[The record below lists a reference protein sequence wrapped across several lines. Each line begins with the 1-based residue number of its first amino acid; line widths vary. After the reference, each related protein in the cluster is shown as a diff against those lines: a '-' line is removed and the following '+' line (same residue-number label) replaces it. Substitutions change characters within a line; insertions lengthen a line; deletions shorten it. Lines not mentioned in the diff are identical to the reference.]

1 MSRSEHTTRRPPA
14 NRKRERKGRNW
25 FRLPVSP
32 LRLATVV
39 AVPFWAFLCLTDLLR
54 AYGLSNT
61 LPEALFAPISTR
73 LVHHAALC
81 AVSILMYW
89 GALII
94 GFRPGRRLAAI
105 GIQIVLALS
114 FGFLSRPLFFA
125 SWIATEKAFTT
136 SIFLQHFYELE
147 ALQLSSWLMVGAQ
160 NVIAYG
166 FGLAL
171 MVCVTMYLR
180 LRDEKLRAAT
190 LRSQW
195 MSSRLRALRMQ
206 LNPHFLFNTLH
217 TILAL
222 IGKEPAV
229 AKTMLLR
236 LSDLLRR
243 VLEEGDSDQ
252 IPLSREIEFARNYLD
267 IQSLRFKDR
276 LTVSVEIDSNTRRAL
291 VPTMILQ
298 PIIENALV
306 HGVSNNSD
314 PTEVSITA
322 RRQDSWLEI
331 AVGNTARGERS
342 EPAGERHGIG
352 IKNTRQRL
360 ETMFG
365 EDYLFEAFRE
375 GGAKFVTRMRFP
387 YVEAPLKSLAA

>member
-1 MSRSEHTTRRPPA
+1 MSRNEHTTRTPPA
-14 NRKRERKGRNW
+14 NRKRGRRGRNW

-32 LRLATVV
+32 LRLATLV
-39 AVPFWAFLCLTDLLR
+39 ALPFWAFFCITDLLR
-54 AYGLSNT
+54 AYGLSTT

-73 LVHHAALC
+73 LVYHIALC
-81 AVSILMYW
+81 SVSILMYW
-89 GALII
+89 ATLII
-94 GFRPGRRLAAI
+94 GFRAGRRLAAI
-105 GIQIVLALS
+105 AVQLVLALF
-114 FGFLSRPLFFA
+114 FGFVSRPLFFA
-125 SWIATEKAFTT
+125 TWIATDPTFTS
-136 SIFLQHFYELE
+136 SIYLQHFLELE

-171 MVCVTMYLR
+171 IVCVTMYLR
-180 LRDEKLRAAT
+180 LRDEKLYAAT
-190 LRSQW
+190 LRTQW

-206 LNPHFLFNTLH
+206 LNPHFLFNTMH

-243 VLEEGDSDQ
+243 VLEEGESDQ

-276 LTVSVEIDSNTRRAL
+276 LTVAVEIDSDTRGAL

-306 HGVSNNSD
+306 HGVSNNSE
-314 PTEVSITA
+314 PAEVSITA
-322 RRQDSWLEI
+322 RRQDSWLEL
-331 AVGNTARGERS
+331 AVGNTAAGNLP

-352 IKNTRQRL
+352 INNTRQRL

-365 EDYLFEAFRE
+365 ENYLFEAFRE
-375 GGAKFVTRMRFP
+375 GGTKFVTRMRFP
-387 YVEAPLKSLAA
+387 YVEASLKSLAA

>member
-1 MSRSEHTTRRPPA
+1 MDRDDQLTAKGQFGRQRRR
-14 NRKRERKGRNW
+14 NRYW

-39 AVPFWAFLCLTDLLR
+39 AIPFWVFLCITDLLR

-61 LPEALFAPISTR
+61 LPDALFAPLATR
-73 LVHHAALC
+73 LTYHTALC
-81 AVSILMYW
+81 ALTILLYW
-89 GALII
+89 ATLAF
-94 GFRPGRRLAAI
+94 GFRRGRRVPAA
-105 GIQIVLALS
+105 GIQILLALI
-114 FGFLSRPLFFA
+114 FGFVSRPLFFA
-125 SWIATEKAFTT
+125 TWIATDSSFST
-136 SIFLQHFYELE
+136 SIYLQYFYELE
-147 ALQLSSWLMVGAQ
+147 AMQVSSWLMVGAQ

-166 FGLAL
+166 FGLTL
-171 MVCVTMYLR
+171 MICVTMYLR

-222 IGKEPAV
+222 IGREPAV
-229 AKTMLLR
+229 AKNMLLR

-243 VLEEGDSDQ
+243 VLEEGESEQ

-267 IQSLRFKDR
+267 IQRLRFKGR
-276 LTVSVEIDSNTRRAL
+276 LTVEVDVASDARGAL

-298 PIIENALV
+298 PIIENALI
-306 HGVSNNSD
+306 HGVSKNAD
-314 PTEVSITA
+314 PAEVSIRA
-322 RRQDSWLEI
+322 RRQGNWLEL
-331 AVGNTARGERS
+331 AVGNSAGGEPPHPQDS
-342 EPAGERHGIG
+342 SHGIG
-352 IKNTRQRL
+352 ISNTKQRL

-365 EDYLFEAFRE
+365 EDYLLEAFRE
-375 GGAKFVTRMRFP
+375 GGTHFVTRIRFP
-387 YVEAPLKSLAA
+387 YVEASAKSLAA